1 MIWPPIFL
9 FVDEVQADCY
19 LPPKKPDGPSFIS
32 PAYAPNLNLQDIKR
46 HWKMPDH
53 STAYVGTAFVA
64 GVCLALA
71 YQEISRP
78 RREDN
83 VAEQISP
90 TNGLIA
96 RAGPPT
102 IVEGIEGCIG
112 NTPLFRIKSLSD
124 ETGCEILG
132 KAEVSSFGT
141 LYTNLLKKKKS

>member
-1 MIWPPIFL
+1 M
-9 FVDEVQADCY
+9 
-19 LPPKKPDGPSFIS
+19 
-32 PAYAPNLNLQDIKR
+32 
-46 HWKMPDH
+46 
-53 STAYVGTAFVA
+53 A

-78 RREDN
+78 KHEDN
-83 VAEQISP
+83 ATEKISP

-141 LYTNLLKKKKS
+141 LYTNHLKKKELRMR

>member
-1 MIWPPIFL
+1 
-9 FVDEVQADCY
+9 
-19 LPPKKPDGPSFIS
+19 
-32 PAYAPNLNLQDIKR
+32 
-46 HWKMPDH
+46 MPDH
-53 STAYVGTAFVA
+53 SAAYIGTAFVA

-71 YQEISRP
+71 YQELSRP

-83 VAEQISP
+83 VTEQTPP

-141 LYTNLLKKKKS
+141 SYTNHLKKKKELRMR

>member
-1 MIWPPIFL
+1 
-9 FVDEVQADCY
+9 
-19 LPPKKPDGPSFIS
+19 
-32 PAYAPNLNLQDIKR
+32 
-46 HWKMPDH
+46 MPDH
-53 STAYVGTAFVA
+53 STAYIGTAFAA

-71 YQEISRP
+71 YQELSRP
-78 RREDN
+78 SREDN
-83 VAEQISP
+83 VTEQISP

-141 LYTNLLKKKKS
+141 IVYQPPQKKKELRMR